1 MFLCCSSFQFSPW
14 GLRIHHLKSQ
24 KLERVSWVL
33 FKKHVF
39 NLPSFLLCLIK
50 QKKICKEKTR
60 KIRHCGFQKFWDSKN
75 FSKLLFRG
83 RRFTKKNCNSLR
95 WSPQKKNVWKFFG
108 ARTQNFFLCLMFV
121 FFFVLKFCESLYEPR
136 FTFIK
141 NESKTFIIWISLQKN
156 EGVKNPKWFPFWK
169 KEFFSRWWNQTFVC
183 SHLTSTKNRL
193 EMEIAFYDSLFFF
206 FERGPRV

>member
-1 MFLCCSSFQFSPW
+1 MLKNWISFFLLCFLCCSSFHFSPW

-83 RRFTKKNCNSLR
+83 RKLKKKKLQLIEMVTTKKM
-95 WSPQKKNVWKFFG
+95 FE
-108 ARTQNFFLCLMFV
+108 NFFAHEHKI
-121 FFFVLKFCESLYEPR
+121 FFF
-136 FTFIK
+136 
-141 NESKTFIIWISLQKN
+141 
-156 EGVKNPKWFPFWK
+156 
-169 KEFFSRWWNQTFVC
+169 
-183 SHLTSTKNRL
+183 
-193 EMEIAFYDSLFFF
+193 A
-206 FERGPRV
+206 